1 MSNLTTSSCIQ
12 QLFLY
17 KVIKNLILLSVL
29 TSTLSS
35 CNAPL
40 DMEKKLVVIET
51 KKNSTISSSVPDK
64 NLEEKTLTNT
74 PVPEIKNNQST
85 EKRPSSDKI
94 EKKLIDKKQKEFADK
109 FVPIK
114 LDLSNLRIRLL
125 GWDEYGIME
134 LLGFPS
140 FKRSEPPAIIWQYRS
155 QVCILNVFLYKK
167 GEELN
172 TKYIAFRGRI
182 QDSVEDETCFK
193 SILIMNTAN

>member
-40 DMEKKLVVIET
+40 DMEKKPVVIET

-109 FVPIK
+109 FLPIK